1 MHELAEIGKFDVQ
14 SLLVNAA
21 GFLILFGLLTK
32 FLFGPI
38 QGIIGERERQVQ
50 ETLAKVEQE
59 REEAQKRKAE
69 YEAHLAKI
77 EEEHRDKVA
86 QFIQEGQQIKE
97 DILRGAREEAEKLLR
112 KAKEQAEREHEAAM
126 ASLRDEIVDLVMLTT
141 RNVLQESVDEPVQKK
156 LVQRFLQEIQQVN

>member
-21 GFLILFGLLTK
+21 GFLILFALLAK

-38 QGIIGERERQVQ
+38 QGIIGERERRVK
-50 ETLAKVEQE
+50 EALAAIERE
-59 REEAQKRKAE
+59 REEAEKRKAE

-86 QFIQEGQQIKE
+86 QFIQEGQKIKE
-97 DILRGAREEAEKLLR
+97 DIVKGAREEAEKLVQ
-112 KAKEQAEREHEAAM
+112 KAKEQMEREHEAAM

-141 RNVLQESVDEPVQKK
+141 RNVLQESVDAGVQKE
-156 LVQRFLQEIQQVN
+156 LVQRFLQEIHQVN